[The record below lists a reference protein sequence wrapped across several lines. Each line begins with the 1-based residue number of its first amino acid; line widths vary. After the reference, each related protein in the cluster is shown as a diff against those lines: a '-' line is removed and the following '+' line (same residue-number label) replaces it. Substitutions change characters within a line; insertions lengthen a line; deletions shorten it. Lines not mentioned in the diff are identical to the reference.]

1 MEGWKVAVELAKN
14 YADKMKIVDAA
25 VALEIAVN
33 LGAPREVIDFFV
45 KRFIEKGLLSTALW
59 AAKLGASPEV
69 LEELTEGCI
78 LDGWVA
84 GSQEAARLRGRAL
97 STEEMER
104 LLRCAIKQCSLN
116 DVEEALRLLK
126 RRLAPEE
133 LTELVKIWWDAGWI
147 YGGWVAMKKFGAP
160 PELVESFLEG
170 CIQEGYVELVEEIA
184 RSTGKELTG
193 EEVERLIHS
202 CLRKGELKSA
212 QKAAKLIPRELTLDE
227 LKYLNNV
234 LNGQ

>member
-1 MEGWKVAVELAKN
+1 MKRWEVAVKVGEVYTGKL
-14 YADKMKIVDAA
+14 KIVDAQ

-59 AAKLGASPEV
+59 AAKLGASQEI

-78 LDGWVA
+78 LNGWVV

-104 LLRCAIKQCSLN
+104 LLRCAIFQCSLN

-126 RRLAPEE
+126 RSFTPEE
-133 LTELVKIWWDAGWI
+133 LAELVKIWWDAGWI
-147 YGGWVAMKKFGAP
+147 YGCWIAMKKFGAP

-170 CIQEGYVELVEEIA
+170 CIQEGYVELVEEIT
-184 RSTGKELTG
+184 RVMGKELTR
-193 EEVERLIHS
+193 EEIERLIS
-202 CLRKGELKSA
+202 NCLRKGELKSA
-212 QKAAKLIPRELTLDE
+212 QKAAKWIPRELTLDE